1 MKKNIHPINHDVIFE
16 DQATKARFFATST
29 MKSEEKTVVD
39 GKEYFLIKVEIT
51 SDSHP
56 FYTGKQA
63 LIDTAG
69 RVNKFQERVAKQA
82 KAATT
87 NLGKKVKKEKA
98 EARKTTAKKLAK

>member
-1 MKKNIHPINHDVIFE
+1 MKKNIHPSNYSVIFE
-16 DQATKARFFATST
+16 DQATGARFFALST
-29 MKSEEKTVVD
+29 MKSEEKTTVD

-69 RVNKFQERVAKQA
+69 RVNRFKERVAKQA
-82 KAATT
+82 DAATSR
-87 NLGKKVKKEKA
+87 LGKKAKKEKA
-98 EARKTTAKKLAK
+98 EVRKTTAKKLAK